1 MGLIARV
8 RRPVDLFSLI
18 GKANKRADKG
28 HTLRA
33 PRCAHCRVTEYDE
46 GGLPVERQKYVDEV
60 QLVEWGGTHAR
71 VRGKCHGKEE
81 VLEVKFPYA
90 LDTDEN
96 EDDLV
101 LWRSLWRS
109 LVFFDT
115 ELTR

>member
-8 RRPVDLFSLI
+8 RRPVDLFDLI

-33 PRCAHCRVTEYDE
+33 PRCARCKVIEYDE
-46 GGLPVERQKYVDEV
+46 GGLPVERQKYVDAVE
-60 QLVEWGGTHAR
+60 LVEFGGTFAR
-71 VRGKCHGKEE
+71 VRGKCHGQEH
-81 VLEVKFPYA
+81 VLEIKFPYA

-96 EDDLV
+96 EDDLA

-109 LVFFDT
+109 AVFFDT
-115 ELTR
+115 ELER

>member
-8 RRPVDLFSLI
+8 RRPIDLFDLI
-18 GKANKRADKG
+18 GKANKRADRG
-28 HTLRA
+28 HTLMK
-33 PRCAHCRVTEYDE
+33 PRCAHCRVIEYDA

-60 QLVEWGGTHAR
+60 GVAEWKGTSAR

-81 VLEVKFPYA
+81 ILEVTFPYA
-90 LDTDEN
+90 LDPDEN

-115 ELTR
+115 EFQR